1 MHVLPLI
8 RLLLLRTHAVPAHNK
23 HDFFMYVCHAHV
35 TGTPSTGSCVFSLS
49 SAYSCSA
56 CMWYMLMTNT
66 ASSARTYDMLMGQ
79 ARLLQVYV
87 VMCVPPLLRLLL
99 PGVRHGFFMSRFFF
113 FCVHVTHAVCSSQ
126 PFFFFFFFFFR
137 VHATHAVCSCQNT
150 SSSSSRATRAAC
162 SYQTSLFDAHVHVQ
176 ACPCASPCSL
186 RPRPCALL
194 PGASALLTKL

>member
-66 ASSARTYDMLMGQ
+66 APSARTYDMLMGQ

-126 PFFFFFFFFFR
+126 PFFFFFFFR